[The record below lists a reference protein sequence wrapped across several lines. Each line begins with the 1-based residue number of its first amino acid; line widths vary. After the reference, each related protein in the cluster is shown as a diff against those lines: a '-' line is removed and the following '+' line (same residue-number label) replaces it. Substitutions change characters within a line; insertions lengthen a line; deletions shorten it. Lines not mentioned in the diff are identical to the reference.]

1 MVARLRLAALWAF
14 GSEILLWTL
23 PERTALVDGAAAAL
37 GYLALAALLLDLGVR
52 FRVRG
57 VYGLLGLAG
66 IYALGYSLLIN
77 PASAFADLPRTL
89 FTRVLGA
96 NALIG
101 LGGLLI
107 LILTGTLRP
116 RRPLLPSIGAAAL
129 GTAWGMWARWSPAV
143 ITGRLD
149 GPEAPLTLA
158 VALAVGL
165 LAVFGALRLMRAPEA
180 DLRLSPLGWT
190 LTLGG
195 LLAALILRL
204 AEGTLSN
211 AALSFTLPLILICLG
226 ILYWQRRRRGIPL
239 LGRLASPAVPWRT
252 LIGLALMFS
261 AGAGI
266 SVLIPRS
273 ETAPDPLFA
282 ITLIFTAY
290 GFVWLPTV
298 AVVIAVRGLGRMLRA
313 GHL

>member
-1 MVARLRLAALWAF
+1 MIARLRLAVLWAF

-23 PERTALVDGAAAAL
+23 PERTDLADGVAAAIS
-37 GYLALAALLLDLGVR
+37 YLALAALLLDLGVR

-57 VYGLLGLAG
+57 LYGLLALAG
-66 IYALGYSLLIN
+66 IYALGYGLLIN

-107 LILTGTLRP
+107 LILTGALRLRQP
-116 RRPLLPSIGAAAL
+116 VALLAGTGVLGA
-129 GTAWGMWARWSPAV
+129 AWGMWARWSPV
-143 ITGRLD
+143 IITGRLD
-149 GPEAPLTLA
+149 APEAPFALGT
-158 VALAVGL
+158 VLAVGV
-165 LAVFGALRLMRAPEA
+165 LAIFLTLRLSSAPRA
-180 DLRLSPLGWT
+180 DLLLSPLGWT

-195 LLAALILRL
+195 LLAALTLRL
-204 AEGTLSN
+204 ANNIVPALG
-211 AALSFTLPLILICLG
+211 LSFTIPLIVICLG
-226 ILYWQRRRRGIPL
+226 ILYWQRRPRGVPL
-239 LGRLASPAVPWRT
+239 FERLDNPVVSWRALLTPA
-252 LIGLALMFS
+252 LIFG

-266 SVLIPRS
+266 GMLIPRS
-273 ETAPDPLFA
+273 ETAFDPLFT

-298 AVVIAVRGLGRMLRA
+298 AIVIALRGLQRMLRA

>member
-23 PERTALVDGAAAAL
+23 PERTSLVDGAAAAL

-66 IYALGYSLLIN
+66 IYALGYGLLIN

-116 RRPLLPSIGAAAL
+116 RRSLLPLIGAAAL
-129 GTAWGMWARWSPAV
+129 GTAWGMWARWSPTV
-143 ITGRLD
+143 ITGRLNE
-149 GPEAPLTLA
+149 PEAPLTLA
-158 VALAVGL
+158 IALAAGL
-165 LAVFGALRLMRAPEA
+165 LAVFGVLRLTEAPGT
-180 DLRLSPLGWT
+180 DLHLSRPGWT

-195 LLAALILRL
+195 LLAALLLRL
-204 AEGTLSN
+204 AEEALSS
-211 AALSFTLPLILICLG
+211 AALSFTIPLILICLG

-239 LGRLASPAVPWRT
+239 FERLASPAVPWRT
-252 LIGLALMFS
+252 LLMLALMFS

-266 SVLIPRS
+266 GTVIPRS
-273 ETAPDPLFA
+273 QDALDPLFA